1 MRNKLISRTCGSV
14 RSSLSAP
21 ARLATVGSEAAETT
35 FLHRS
40 DEETS
45 VRWFP
50 RLRASM
56 RSERS
61 GWMTGPT
68 QVNCQRHRKIQR
80 AKDADRL
87 EPNGNAAEVLQ
98 PCKRSTRTKPAAGV
112 EAGAKSFVSWQPNI
126 ANPTSR
132 LRVKAGASARNADGM
147 AGRGCWKKRRPL
159 CNGADR
165 GCNMTPPCKRAD
177 FQRVVRDERTG
188 RTFTGGN
195 RK

>member
-1 MRNKLISRTCGSV
+1 MRKLISRTCGSV

-21 ARLATVGSEAAETT
+21 ARPVTVGSEAAVTT

-40 DEETS
+40 DEES
-45 VRWFP
+45 AVRRSP
-50 RLRASM
+50 RLRAST

-61 GWMTGPT
+61 GWRKCPT
-68 QVNCQRHRKIQR
+68 QVNCQRHRKIRR

-87 EPNGNAAEVLQ
+87 QPKGAQPVVPPCSRNA
-98 PCKRSTRTKPAAGV
+98 RTKQAAGV
-112 EAGAKSFVSWQPNI
+112 EAGANSFVSWPPNI
-126 ANPTSR
+126 ANPTFR
-132 LRVKAGASARNADGM
+132 LRVKAGVSARTTEGM
-147 AGRGCWKKRRPL
+147 AGRGCWRKRRPF

-165 GCNMTPPCKRAD
+165 SCNITPPCKRAD
-177 FQRVVRDERTG
+177 FQRVVHDETAG

>member
-1 MRNKLISRTCGSV
+1 MRSKLISRTCGSV

-35 FLHRS
+35 SLHHQ
-40 DEETS
+40 DEETA

-56 RSERS
+56 RSERQ
-61 GWMTGPT
+61 GWMKCPT

-87 EPNGNAAEVLQ
+87 KPNGNAARVLQ

-112 EAGAKSFVSWQPNI
+112 EAGADSFMSSQSNI

-132 LRVKAGASARNADGM
+132 LRVKAGASARNADGV
-147 AGRGCWKKRRPL
+147 AGRGCWRKRRPF
-159 CNGADR
+159 CNGTDR
-165 GCNMTPPCKRAD
+165 SCNITPPCKRAD
-177 FQRVVRDERTG
+177 FQRVVRDERAG

>member
-1 MRNKLISRTCGSV
+1 MRSNLISRTCGSV

-35 FLHRS
+35 LLHRS
-40 DEETS
+40 DEEIT

-50 RLRASM
+50 RLRAST
-56 RSERS
+56 RSEKP

-87 EPNGNAAEVLQ
+87 KPNGNAARCSNRVSGAHGQ
-98 PCKRSTRTKPAAGV
+98 KQAAGV

-126 ANPTSR
+126 VNPTSR
-132 LRVKAGASARNADGM
+132 LRVKAGVSARNAHGM
-147 AGRGCWKKRRPL
+147 AGRGCRRKRRPF
-159 CNGADR
+159 CNGTDR
-165 GCNMTPPCKRAD
+165 SCNITPPRKRAD
-177 FQRVVRDERTG
+177 FQRVVRDETAD

>member
-1 MRNKLISRTCGSV
+1 MRSKLISRTCGSV

-35 FLHRS
+35 SLHQ
-40 DEETS
+40 DEETA

-56 RSERS
+56 RSERQ
-61 GWMTGPT
+61 GWMKRPT

-87 EPNGNAAEVLQ
+87 KPNGNAARVLQ
-98 PCKRSTRTKPAAGV
+98 PCKRSTRTKQAAGV
-112 EAGAKSFVSWQPNI
+112 EAGADSFMSSQSNI

-132 LRVKAGASARNADGM
+132 LLLKAGASARNTYGM
-147 AGRGCWKKRRPL
+147 AGRRCWRKPRPF
-159 CNGADR
+159 CNGTDR
-165 GCNMTPPCKRAD
+165 SCNITPPCKRAD
-177 FQRVVRDERTG
+177 FQRVVRDETAG
-188 RTFTGGN
+188 RTFTRGN